1 MIKYKLTN
9 QNMQTYNG
17 FQWKLGEWQEAQGS
31 SEKDLCTDGWLHCY
45 DSPLLAILQNPR
57 HADIKNPRLWE
68 VEVAGDFKND
78 KGLKCG
84 YRKMRLVKEIKVP
97 KITTEQKIKY
107 AILCAKQVYLE
118 KKWNIWA
125 DNWLSNINRTAP
137 APPVVYII
145 GDDAY
150 VVANSAAHAAAS
162 AADAH
167 AAAHATYAVA
177 TYAAADATAAHAAYA
192 AYAVA
197 TYAAA
202 VGKKINLVE
211 LAEECMK

>member
-31 SEKDLCTDGWLHCY
+31 SEKDLCTNGWLHCY
-45 DSPLLAILQNPR
+45 DSPLLAILHNPR

-97 KITTEQKIKY
+97 KITTEQ
-107 AILCAKQVYLE
+107 
-118 KKWNIWA
+118 
-125 DNWLSNINRTAP
+125 TAP
-137 APPVVYII
+137 PLQPDSPVPL
-145 GDDAY
+145 
-150 VVANSAAHAAAS
+150 AAS
-162 AADAH
+162 SPD
-167 AAAHATYAVA
+167 V
-177 TYAAADATAAHAAYA
+177 
-192 AYAVA
+192 
-197 TYAAA
+197 
-202 VGKKINLVE
+202 L
-211 LAEECMK
+211 LP

>member
-31 SEKDLCTDGWLHCY
+31 SEKDLCTNSWLHCY
-45 DSPLLAILQNPR
+45 DSPLLAILHNPR

-97 KITTEQKIKY
+97 KITTEQRVKY
-107 AILCAKQVYLE
+107 AILCTKQVYAE
-118 KKWNIWA
+118 KEWNTWA
-125 DNWLSNINRTAP
+125 DNWLSNVNRTA
-137 APPVVYII
+137 ADAARVATHA
-145 GDDAY
+145 AY
-150 VVANSAAHAAAS
+150 VAHAADASAYAAVDAAHA
-162 AADAH
+162 
-167 AAAHATYAVA
+167 
-177 TYAAADATAAHAAYA
+177 
-192 AYAVA
+192 
-197 TYAAA
+197 
-202 VGKKINLVE
+202 GKKINLVE